1 MDLEARSWDKNR
13 ALLSTLC
20 GPRTTSIVGRLER
33 VWILYAGD
41 TDDDVMEAS
50 NGLAFTFRVSR
61 VPVYHWTAYY
71 RRIDHEAVQSLS

>member
-61 VPVYHWTAYY
+61 VPVIIGQPT
-71 RRIDHEAVQSLS
+71 IDGLIMKLSSLRV